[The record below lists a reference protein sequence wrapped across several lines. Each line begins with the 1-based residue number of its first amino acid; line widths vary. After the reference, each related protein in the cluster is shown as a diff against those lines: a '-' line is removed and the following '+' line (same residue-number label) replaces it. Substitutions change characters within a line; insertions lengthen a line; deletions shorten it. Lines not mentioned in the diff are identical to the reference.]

1 MMHMNIV
8 YPTIKVRLIPASP
21 NSFRFSRTV
30 VVRFRHMR
38 AHIHTH
44 THKHAHTVLV
54 SEMMVNV
61 AETHMFIPR
70 VHGTAAA
77 VPVAATLGK

>member
-30 VVRFRHMR
+30 VVRFKHMR
-38 AHIHTH
+38 AHTPQ

-54 SEMMVNV
+54 RGVTVNV
-61 AETHMFIPR
+61 AETHMFIPG
-70 VHGTAAA
+70 VH
-77 VPVAATLGK
+77 VPVAATLGI